1 MMRYDMVEQT
11 WEQSGNTEQITFG
24 PTSHRKMMHRKMSF
38 ISDMS
43 CGRGKPMRRR
53 MYDTVGTVGMAGLGK
68 SKGRLRVGAAAVLYA
83 LVSCRGGRIR
93 FRRS

>member
-1 MMRYDMVEQT
+1 MVEQT

-24 PTSHRKMMHRKMSF
+24 PTLHRKMMHRKMSF
-38 ISDMS
+38 IPDMS
-43 CGRGKPMRRR
+43 CGRGKPMQRR

-68 SKGRLRVGAAAVLYA
+68 SKGRLRVGAAAVLCA